1 MLTIGKAAARANVTP
16 DTLRYY
22 EREGLVVPATK
33 TEAGYRLYDHE
44 QVERLQFIK
53 QAQEGGFTLG
63 EVRKLLEASGNPSAC
78 CGDVRRLAV
87 EKKLQVEAKIKSMRT
102 ISRAL
107 DGLISDCANDAQPT
121 DRCPI
126 LAGLS
131 TTARDR
137 RRQPS

>member
-1 MLTIGKAAARANVTP
+1 MLTIGKAAAQANVRP

-22 EREGLVVPATK
+22 EREGLIAPATK
-33 TEAGYRLYDHE
+33 TEAGYRLYDSD

-53 QAQEGGFTLG
+53 QAQECGFTLG
-63 EVRKLLEASGNPSAC
+63 EIRKLLEARDSPCAS

-87 EKKLQVEAKIKSMRT
+87 EKKRQIEAKIKSMRT

-107 DGLISDCANDAQPT
+107 DGLISDCANDAQPI

-126 LAGLS
+126 LAGIS
-131 TTARDR
+131 TTARDK

>member
-1 MLTIGKAAARANVTP
+1 MLTIGKAAAQANVRP

-22 EREGLVVPATK
+22 EREGLIAPATK
-33 TEAGYRLYDHE
+33 TEAGYRLYDSD

-53 QAQEGGFTLG
+53 QAQECGFTLG
-63 EVRKLLEASGNPSAC
+63 EIRKLLEARDSPSAS

-87 EKKLQVEAKIKSMRT
+87 EKKLQIEAKIKSMRT

-107 DGLISDCANDAQPT
+107 DGLIRDCANDAQPI

-126 LAGLS
+126 LAGIS
-131 TTARDR
+131 TTARDK